1 LLEMKTCS
9 FAALVTIMG
18 WASTAPVFA
27 QNVTEAELIQAATSL
42 ARQYDE
48 NYAAKDPAAMAAL
61 YAADGVLVSPRGPV
75 IRGRAELKAY
85 YTKRFASG
93 ANGHAIKVMEVH
105 VQGEGGYGL
114 SQFSVK
120 SPGANGEPHEVHGS
134 ILAVYHRDPD
144 GWHLRMVQPSVPE
157 PAAN

>member
-1 LLEMKTCS
+1 MAASKIALASPTVQPHHAASFRTCAGILILKDTRNENMFLCCARHHHGMGLHRAA
-9 FAALVTIMG
+9 FAR
-18 WASTAPVFA
+18 
-27 QNVTEAELIQAATSL
+27 NVTEAELIQAATSL

-93 ANGHAIKVMEVH
+93 AKGHAIKVMEVH

-114 SQFSVK
+114 SQF
-120 SPGANGEPHEVHGS
+120 
-134 ILAVYHRDPD
+134 R
-144 GWHLRMVQPSVPE
+144 
-157 PAAN
+157 